1 MRAVNNFSGGEASP
15 EIKGRTDVTQYYS
28 LAETL
33 ENCIVTHFGGVFK
46 TPGTLFVKR
55 TKDKDKSTRL
65 IPFIFSQGDAYIL
78 EFGDEYIRFFTNN
91 GSLVEDVLT
100 ISGVTNAD
108 PCVVT
113 ANTHGLTDGDYIE
126 INNVTGTTE
135 LNGRRF
141 IIANKTS
148 NTFELKDENG
158 VDIDSTNYGVYVSDG
173 IAQRVYKIAS
183 PYDYE
188 DLELLKFTQ
197 QADIVYISHPSYAP
211 RKLSRL
217 GATSWTIAEIG
228 FNSLDWPPFLSI
240 NTTATTL
247 ACSAT
252 TGDAKTLTASASLFT
267 NDHVGAYFQLQGGY
281 VKITAVGSATS
292 ATCNVISTLDSTDA
306 TDDWYEGAWS
316 AEQGYPKD
324 CKFYEQRLYFCS
336 TTKKPLTVWGSEVG
350 NYENY
355 KVDTDDSDPVS
366 FTLGASQVDA
376 IQWMYPANGLVLG
389 TGAGPFIM
397 SSGSSGEAI
406 TPTSVF
412 AKLQN
417 ENGVSSVSPV
427 RIGPFVC
434 YIEGSGEQLG
444 QFSYSLDYDSFE
456 TENLSYLCD
465 HILESGVK
473 YMALQ
478 KYPYNIVWMVLNNGT
493 LVTMTRD
500 IKNQV
505 KAFSRQVFPSGTL
518 YESIAVI
525 PNGSEDQVWI
535 TVRRYINGVWERYVE
550 YFSPHAFTQSQANFM
565 QSSVSYFGAYENSFS
580 NLQHLEGETVQV
592 LVDGA
597 VHPDVTITD
606 GAVTLNWEGQN
617 VIMGLGYTT
626 TIKTMDLEMGDGKT
640 GRMTHI
646 SEVMVRFHNTLGCKV
661 GDGVTMD
668 IIPFRAWGDNF
679 NEVVPLFTG
688 DKIVEFPSGHNT
700 NKYIVVTQEQP
711 LPLRILGL
719 FPKGVMTGR

>member
-1 MRAVNNFSGGEASP
+1 MKAVQNFSGGEASP

-46 TPGTLFVKR
+46 TPGTIFVKR
-55 TKDKDKSTRL
+55 VKAIEKETRL

-78 EFGDEYIRFFTNN
+78 EFGDEYIRFFTDS
-91 GSLVEDVLT
+91 GSLVESALD
-100 ISGVTNAD
+100 ISGITNAD

-113 ANTHGLTDGDYIE
+113 CNTHGLTDGDYIE
-126 INNVTGTTE
+126 IDNILGTTQ

-148 NTFELKDENG
+148 NTFELQDENG
-158 VDIDSTNYGVYVSDG
+158 VDIDSTNYGIYVSG
-173 IAQRVYKIAS
+173 GTAQRVYEITA
-183 PYDYE
+183 PYSHT

-228 FNSLDWPPFLSI
+228 FNSLDWAPFLSI

-252 TGDAKTLTASASLFT
+252 TGDDKTLTASASLFT
-267 NDHVGAYFQLQGGY
+267 SNHVGAYFQLQNGY

-316 AEQGYPKD
+316 DAQGYPKD
-324 CKFYEQRLYFCS
+324 CKFYEQRLYFVS
-336 TTKKPLTVWGSEVG
+336 TTFKPLTVWGSEVG

-355 KVDTDDSDPVS
+355 KVGTDDSDPVS
-366 FTLGASQVDA
+366 FTLGSSQLDA
-376 IQWMYPANGLVLG
+376 IQWIYPANGLVLG

-397 SSGSSGEAI
+397 SSGSSGESI

-417 ENGVSSVSPV
+417 ENGVSSVSPI

-434 YIEGSGEQLG
+434 YVEGSGEQLG

-465 HILESGVK
+465 HILKSGVK
-473 YMALQ
+473 YMSLQ
-478 KYPYNIVWMVLNNGT
+478 KYPYNIVWLVLNNGS

-505 KAFSRQVFPSGTL
+505 KGFTRQVFPGDAL
-518 YESIAVI
+518 VESVAVI

-535 TVRRYINGVWERYVE
+535 VVKRYINGVWEKYVE
-550 YFSPHAFTQSQANFM
+550 YFSAHSFLQDTANFM
-565 QSSVSYFGAYENSFS
+565 QSSIIYSGFLRSSFT
-580 NLQHLEGETVQV
+580 NLYHLEGATVQV

-597 VHPDVTITD
+597 VHPDVT
-606 GAVTLNWEGQN
+606 VTNGSVILNWEGQN
-617 VIMGLGYTT
+617 VIIGLGYTT

-646 SEVMVRFHNTLGCKV
+646 SEVMVRFHKTLGCKV

-679 NEVVPLFTG
+679 NEATQLFTG